1 MLAATL
7 QRLPGLR
14 PFAPNATTRPVVKPA
29 RQPAHSPSHQRA
41 GRYPG
46 DVFRAWPT
54 NRLSEAQ
61 ATYLPLLP
69 GQRLSSPGRLAFLRF
84 PTPPLMRRCRLRLRR
99 GARYRRG
106 ACTDLR
112 PFQAEGSTCPAD
124 NSRFDS
130 QPGLPSSSEFCAG
143 LSRPSRLVPREG
155 LAKAA
160 STFAASSCSRL
171 PGLSCLNPENIR
183 MTHRLRERAIR
194 AAVPTLRFRRN
205 PTGSSG
211 NFAGLSRLSGSAC
224 RRGLQR
230 LATAV
235 GGNRPRCYGHHQ
247 SLETVGGEPHQPN
260 PQCCALSRPG

>member
-1 MLAATL
+1 MARPYSGPEAITPGTLLLQAPQHESPGLPPGAPAHRRLFRSRAPHRQGSAGTL
-7 QRLPGLR
+7 QLVKGRPRFSCSKDRPATIGAGYVSGAGLDTAREAALICSRFRL
-14 PFAPNATTRPVVKPA
+14 T
-29 RQPAHSPSHQRA
+29 
-41 GRYPG
+41 
-46 DVFRAWPT
+46 
-54 NRLSEAQ
+54 
-61 ATYLPLLP
+61 
-69 GQRLSSPGRLAFLRF
+69 
-84 PTPPLMRRCRLRLRR
+84 
-99 GARYRRG
+99 
-106 ACTDLR
+106 
-112 PFQAEGSTCPAD
+112 GSTDPAD